1 MRCSNDQYICNVPT
15 TIIMQ
20 ENTTSLKT
28 QADDSLNHW
37 REKEKLALE
46 LLKIA
51 GDLRFDR
58 SIELVLFRAPIYDI
72 QPSKILNSHQFSQ
85 NYDARNLAVELTLA
99 LAKSIQNMKDL
110 APAKIDLGT
119 LGLDW
124 LNEKEQYANTE
135 EFVHNKLRSFNAL
148 DSQLKTNKDIV
159 LYGFGRIGRLAARI
173 IIGQT
178 GRGDQL
184 RLRAIVIRPKLK
196 DRYEEAVKRAALL
209 KSDTVHG
216 EFNGHIEVS
225 PDGNELIINGNI
237 IKLIY
242 ASSPDQIDYTSYDI
256 KDALV
261 IDNTGV
267 WRDKEALSIHL
278 RPGIDQVLL
287 TAPGK
292 GIPNIVLS
300 ANHTDYDL
308 ANTSIISA
316 ASCTTNAIVPVLKVV
331 KETYGI
337 ENGHIETIHAYTNDQ
352 NLIDNFHK
360 KPRRGRGAPT
370 NMVLT
375 TTGAAKAVSK
385 VIPELDGLLTGNAIR
400 VPTPNVSMAILNLT
414 LQKETNLDE
423 LNAKLKEASL
433 YGLYVDQIEYST
445 STEFVSSNAV
455 GSSSTSIIDAPSTI
469 VSKNGKS
476 ATIYLWYDNEYG
488 YTCQVVRLAKLA
500 SKVRRYIYN

>member
-1 MRCSNDQYICNVPT
+1 MQDKT
-15 TIIMQ
+15 T
-20 ENTTSLKT
+20 TLKNL
-28 QADDSLNHW
+28 ADDALNHW
-37 REKEKLALE
+37 RAKEKLALE

-51 GDLRFDR
+51 GDLRFDK
-58 SIELVLFRAPIYDI
+58 SIELVLFRTPIYDV
-72 QPSKILNSHQFSQ
+72 QPSKILSLHQFSQ
-85 NYDARNLAVELTLA
+85 NYDSRNLAIEITLA
-99 LAKSIQNMKDL
+99 IAKSIQSIEKL
-110 APAKIDLGT
+110 SPAKIDLGA

-124 LNEKEQYANTE
+124 LKEEEDFSNAD
-135 EFVHNKLRSFNAL
+135 EFVNFKLRSFIGTENRV
-148 DSQLKTNKDIV
+148 KENKDIV

-173 IIGQT
+173 IINQT

-225 PDGNELIINGNI
+225 PDGNELIVNGNI
-237 IKLIY
+237 IKLLY
-242 ASSPDQIDYTSYDI
+242 ASKPEEIDYTDYDI
-256 KDALV
+256 HNAMV

-267 WRDKEALSIHL
+267 WRDKEGLSTHL
-278 RPGIDQVLL
+278 RPGIDQVVL

-292 GIPNIVLS
+292 GIPNIVIG
-300 ANHTDYDL
+300 ANQESYDL
-308 ANTSIISA
+308 ANFPIISA

-331 KETYGI
+331 QENYGI

-400 VPTPNVSMAILNLT
+400 VPTPNVSMAILNLRVKSIIT
-414 LQKETNLDE
+414 KEE

-433 YGLYVDQIEYST
+433 FGRYIEQIQYST

-455 GSSSTSIIDAPSTI
+455 GASSTSIVDAPSTI
-469 VSKNGKS
+469 VSENGKS

-500 SKVRRYIYN
+500 AEVRRYIYN